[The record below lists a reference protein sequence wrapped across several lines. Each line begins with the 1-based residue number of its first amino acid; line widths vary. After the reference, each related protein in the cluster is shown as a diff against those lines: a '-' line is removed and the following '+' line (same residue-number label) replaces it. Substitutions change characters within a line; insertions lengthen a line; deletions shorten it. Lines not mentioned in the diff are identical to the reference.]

1 MIGSSDESRD
11 VRTIMATSKSAN
23 HVFISSDVTR
33 TTRCGA
39 AEYPWIL
46 KAPEGQKVTLSMI
59 DFSLNGT
66 TPGFSD
72 ASRNPLET
80 GVCLVYASVRDG
92 QPETGVQ
99 RRSTTICGR
108 LRPRMRH
115 VFTSVT
121 NYIEL
126 RILQSDVMGASQPAD
141 ASRRPRFL
149 LRYEGDQLID

>member
-11 VRTIMATSKSAN
+11 LRSIEASSKSAN

-33 TTRCGA
+33 MTRCGA

-46 KAPEGQKVTLSMI
+46 KAPEGQKITLSMI

-66 TPGFSD
+66 TPGLSD

-92 QPETGVQ
+92 RQEAGVQ

-126 RILQSDVMGASQPAD
+126 RILQSDVIGMSQAVD
-141 ASRRPRFL
+141 ATKRPRFL
-149 LRYEGDQLID
+149 LRYEGV